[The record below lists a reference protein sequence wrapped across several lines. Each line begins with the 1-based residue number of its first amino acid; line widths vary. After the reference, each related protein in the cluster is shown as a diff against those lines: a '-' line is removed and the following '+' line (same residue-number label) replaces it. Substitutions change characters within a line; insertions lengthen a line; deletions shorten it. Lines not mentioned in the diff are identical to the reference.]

1 MAGAKETSSAPQ
13 RGKRAPRRRRTG
25 PIAAAGNQDGTGKEN
40 SSPSHQAGTGK
51 RSRKDKGKRQGRSDM
66 SRPET
71 AERDNHVRKTSRNE
85 YRPLPCTSR
94 IGLSLTGPSTELSAA
109 QMQEFLENGLAMI
122 DESPDTRRTF
132 VESLATESGLRKVRQ
147 IVETEFS
154 ISYSVLKPMF
164 EPHCI
169 LFLRLVSHDELL
181 SSLILEKAVGTIY
194 NVIYGPSGRRATAFF
209 TRVTDFLTQI
219 RADGRDQTVDQIC
232 ATRNEVLSLISRVLL
247 GTLTLNHE
255 AAIQVDLRMI
265 AGRLYE
271 IYSVDNTDAVADDDN
286 LQLAYENILKIRD
299 ILSMGDT
306 IPISRKPER
315 LQTIESNQQGSTR
328 YVIDLPGE
336 LSDLGPRHDNDKTAI
351 SDIQILPTISE
362 ILNADRPEFLPARC
376 AADSPIEHHERGIRR
391 LLDSQF
397 RLLREDTSGVLREG
411 IRLIIHAWELV
422 VHGTDWRL
430 KRKFLRDNMPTPA
443 RVYSGVEVRRIK
455 SEQFKGIEVD
465 LEFDQ
470 LPRLKYANPAKRKQ
484 WWLDSKAL
492 RRGSTLLALL
502 DAEDVDDTSAI
513 FFLVSKREIGYV
525 DNDKKGSVP
534 ADHIS
539 DVVSDGNRAMVTL
552 GLVGQSNMIDL
563 KKLVS
568 FSRIKPFPRPLILV
582 EFPAIPYNSFE
593 GILRCL
599 QVLHQN
605 PARMPFNAW
614 LAPSTEHHELCEALT
629 KSGTDTGS
637 ISIQPPVYFPKSLC
651 LDLSCLPRRYHDND
665 ASQML
670 SMSLSQDPK
679 VLSADISKVTELDE
693 GQADAFI
700 WALRR
705 KIALI
710 QGPPGTGKS

>member
-1 MAGAKETSSAPQ
+1 MAEIRLWTKIAP
-13 RGKRAPRRRRTG
+13 
-25 PIAAAGNQDGTGKEN
+25 
-40 SSPSHQAGTGK
+40 
-51 RSRKDKGKRQGRSDM
+51 
-66 SRPET
+66 
-71 AERDNHVRKTSRNE
+71 
-85 YRPLPCTSR
+85 
-94 IGLSLTGPSTELSAA
+94 
-109 QMQEFLENGLAMI
+109 
-122 DESPDTRRTF
+122 
-132 VESLATESGLRKVRQ
+132 
-147 IVETEFS
+147 
-154 ISYSVLKPMF
+154 
-164 EPHCI
+164 
-169 LFLRLVSHDELL
+169 
-181 SSLILEKAVGTIY
+181 
-194 NVIYGPSGRRATAFF
+194 
-209 TRVTDFLTQI
+209 
-219 RADGRDQTVDQIC
+219 
-232 ATRNEVLSLISRVLL
+232 TRNEVLSLISRVLL

-255 AAIQVDLRMI
+255 AAIQVDLRMV

-306 IPISRKPER
+306 IPISRKPEK

-362 ILNADRPEFLPARC
+362 ILNADRPEFLPARG

-470 LPRLKYANPAKRKQ
+470 LPRLKYASPAKRKQ

-513 FFLVSKREIGYV
+513 FFLVSKREISYV

-552 GLVGQSNMIDL
+552 GLVGQSNTIDL
-563 KKLVS
+563 ERLVL
-568 FSRIKPFPRPLILV
+568 FSRSKPFPRPLILV

-599 QVLHQN
+599 QVIHQN
-605 PARMPFNAW
+605 PARMPFTAW
-614 LAPSTEHHELCEALT
+614 LAPSTDHHELCEALT
-629 KSGTDTGS
+629 ESGATGS
-637 ISIQPPVYFPKSLC
+637 INIQPPVYFRKSLS
-651 LDLSCLPRRYHDND
+651 LDLSCLPGRHHDSD
-665 ASQML
+665 ASRML

-679 VLSADISKVTELDE
+679 VLSADIANVTELDE